1 MKFNIIIG
9 GKAGQGPNF
18 ITEILAKALIKEGFF
33 VFYTRDYGSLIRG
46 GHNFNQLTFSENPVF
61 SNLSQIDVLVCLD
74 EKTREIHEKNLAKK
88 AIVIK
93 FAEGKGNMFYAGMLF
108 KLLGINFKALA
119 EQLEEIERFE
129 ENLKDAKEGFKKEN
143 RKIKLKKPAKK
154 NNLSLMNGS
163 QAMAKSAVK
172 SGLDFYYAYPM
183 TPATPVMMELG
194 QMQLDEDNKHKV
206 IEMENEIAVALA
218 GIGSSCVG
226 KLAMAGT
233 SGGGFDLM
241 TESLSFAGMA
251 EIPMVFYLSQRPGPG
266 TGVATYTSQGD
277 LNMALHSGHGEFS
290 RLVFAPGDNEEI
302 VRLTNNAFYLSQKF
316 RIPAIIMMDKHLA
329 ESKSMFNEK
338 KILNSLREIKSS
350 VKKSERFNSYE
361 HDLKKDNLATE
372 DAKIIQANF
381 ERRMQKQLEIN
392 KETNKFEM
400 WKGYGNENSGT
411 LLLGWGSTKGA
422 VLDVLENCNTQVNAK
437 FIQILFME
445 PFPTEDIKREIA
457 KANKVIVIE
466 NNSTSPLSRLIA
478 EKTGFFC
485 DDKNK
490 ILRYDGRPFFSD
502 ELAEEINKRLKEKK

>member
-9 GKAGQGPNF
+9 GRAGQGPNF

-33 VFYTRDYGSLIRG
+33 VFYSRDYQSLIRG
-46 GHNFNQLTFSENPVF
+46 GHNFNQLTFSDKPVF
-61 SNLSQIDVLVCLD
+61 SNSSEIDILVCLD
-74 EKTREIHEKNLAKK
+74 DATKQIHEKNLSKK
-88 AIVIK
+88 AVIIK
-93 FAEGKGNMFYAGMLF
+93 FTEGSGNMVYAGMLF
-108 KLLGINFKALA
+108 KLLGIKFKLLE

-129 ENLKDAKEGFKKEN
+129 ENLKDAKEGFKKEK
-143 RKIKLKKPAKK
+143 RSLKLKRPPKK
-154 NNLSLMNGS
+154 NNLVLMNGS
-163 QAMAKSAVK
+163 QAMSRAAVK

-266 TGVATYTSQGD
+266 TGVATYTSQAD

-290 RLVFAPGDNEEI
+290 RIVLAPGDNEEAM
-302 VRLTNNAFYLSQKF
+302 RLTNNAFYLSQRF
-316 RIPAIIMMDKHLA
+316 RIPAIIMMDKHLG

-338 KILNSLREIKSS
+338 KIINALREIKSS
-350 VKKSERFNSYE
+350 IKKGERFNSYE
-361 HDLKKDNLATE
+361 HDSKKDNVATE
-372 DAKIIQANF
+372 DAKIIKANF

-392 KETNKFEM
+392 KESKKFEM
-400 WKGYGNENSGT
+400 WKGYGDENSGN
-411 LLLGWGSTKGA
+411 LLLSWGSNKGA
-422 VLDVLENCNTQVNAK
+422 ILDVLQNCNTQVDAK
-437 FIQILFME
+437 FIQILFMQ
-445 PFPTEDIKREIA
+445 PFPIEDIKREIE

-478 EKTGFFC
+478 EKTGFMIEE
-485 DDKNK
+485 KNK

-502 ELAEEINKRLKEKK
+502 ELAEEINKIINGKK